1 MDINELVN
9 KRKLR
14 CDNIIS
20 VVLIIGIIFLFV
32 YFRVFLIMSL
42 LIYPLSSLFIY
53 GLYYFYRLF
62 TKKDRAIIMKVLKT
76 ILGIFYMLFSAFMFW
91 LIFSYPQVTLSYVV
105 FFISIPVLLIGL
117 AAILKG
123 SIVRVYSPFY
133 RKLNVLIGFVTL
145 IITFLAIYF
154 VEISFV
160 LSLASLLILLALNGI
175 LRSGLYLSEFGLSL
189 RNFNNIK
196 YVFFIMD
203 NLVIL
208 NLEEDFKL

>member
-1 MDINELVN
+1 MDLNELVN
-9 KRKLR
+9 KGKLR

-20 VVLIIGIIFLFV
+20 AVLIISIIFLFI
-32 YFRVFLIMSL
+32 YFRLFLIMSL
-42 LIYPLSSLFIY
+42 IIYPLSSLFIY

-123 SIVRVYSPFY
+123 SIVKVYSPFY
-133 RKLNVLIGFVTL
+133 RKLNVLIGCATL
-145 IITFLAIYF
+145 VITFLAICF
-154 VEISFV
+154 VELNFV
-160 LSLASLLILLALNGI
+160 LSLASLILLLALNGI
-175 LRSGLYLSEFGLSL
+175 MRSGLYLSEFGLSL
-189 RNFNNIK
+189 RKFKNLK

-203 NLVIL
+203 NLIIL